1 MSYLQSMHRT
11 PFRKIFL
18 SNNILC
24 IENYLSNLLEL
35 YGYPRSLMCL
45 TYIYFI
51 TFKTTELNRE
61 TNKGFVDNTFS
72 LSIDLYLIIFKP
84 YR

>member
-1 MSYLQSMHRT
+1 
-11 PFRKIFL
+11 
-18 SNNILC
+18 
-24 IENYLSNLLEL
+24 
-35 YGYPRSLMCL
+35 MCL